1 LVSPPH
7 TPSPYFPRNLILYL
21 TDVVAG
27 SDTTATSLT
36 SIMFRVMKNPRIYE
50 KLTTEIR
57 TTFPPTSNEIPT
69 YAQTNKLPYLQA
81 CIKEALR
88 VLPAIGRPLPRIVPP
103 EGKELAGETF
113 PPGVIVGIP
122 AWTVHKDKKVWG
134 EDADIYRPERWL
146 EGDAAKYDRYFIPV
160 LLSRC

>member
-1 LVSPPH
+1 
-7 TPSPYFPRNLILYL
+7 
-21 TDVVAG
+21 
-27 SDTTATSLT
+27 
-36 SIMFRVMKNPRIYE
+36 MFRVMKNPRIYHR
-50 KLTTEIR
+50 LVTEIR
-57 TTFPPTSNEIPT
+57 TAFPPHSNEIPT

-103 EGKELAGETF
+103 EGKTLAGETF

-122 AWTVHKDKKVWG
+122 AWTVHRDKKVWG
-134 EDADIYRPERWL
+134 EDAEIYRPERWL

-160 LLSRC
+160 SLFPALFLMLVLHWSPSMYWTKYRFDGIGFAHDSAFLSL